1 MVNHNRNHP
10 GADTE
15 YESITRGLNT
25 EQAFPTPES
34 ERVKFLYDHI
44 HEQGKVGVF
53 ELDPSSWTLYLYQ
66 GLVGIDK
73 PYKITGDSIDDI
85 VDHVHP
91 ADREKVKQAMLNAI
105 RTGEPYTIEYRV
117 TDPEGVSHYIESSAR
132 RVEHSETGDVF
143 LRGVSSDITED
154 VLKERSLK
162 ALNKVARGA
171 LQTESV
177 DEVAHMVADAGS
189 DIYELSGPFVYLY
202 DEGSGEL
209 RPAAYP
215 QSYGGQQLPTYQP
228 GDDIPWQVFQN
239 LESQVIDACEIE
251 GEFHYIDSE
260 ANKII
265 ATPIDG
271 RGVIIAGTTDAVG
284 SCGSC
289 EEAIEILSSTAEAAM
304 SRVSQLKDIRE
315 SEIKS
320 KKQAE
325 RYDRLNQLN
334 DQIRTIN
341 QTIMRAGSHSEV
353 NKSACESLA
362 EMGQF
367 DFAWIAEPDYAEGKL
382 VPRSKSRAFNSY
394 VDQTRFELDV
404 EDSPPAVQA
413 VEQREPVIES
423 NIARGVQEGDWKCR
437 ALANGYRCALSVPLI
452 HENVLHGVLTV
463 YCTDVGSVDD
473 QMLNTLS
480 ELGEM
485 IGFAHQTLSQ
495 RDALVSTDNI
505 DIRLTLGEE
514 DEPFVQLASEIE
526 SSLEIRNIST
536 RTDDTYLVYLS
547 LGARIPVE
555 DAISVFEKAS
565 FVVDYRLV
573 SESDSALFEIV
584 AYRDSSLFSLAEV
597 GAELIS
603 ATASGAGL
611 SVVVSV
617 PRGEGVQS
625 FIDQIRSRHPDVTLH
640 SQEER
645 AASRDEDDPDHN
657 ISSPFDVL
665 TPRQRE
671 ILDIAYYS
679 GYFETPRDSTAT
691 EVADSLD
698 ITPAGFSKQRR
709 AGIRRLLDI
718 LYE

>member
-1 MVNHNRNHP
+1 MVNHGHKRA
-10 GADTE
+10 GTDTE
-15 YESITRGLNT
+15 YEPINKELNA
-25 EQAFPTPES
+25 EQAFPTPELG
-34 ERVKFLYDHI
+34 RVEFLYDHI
-44 HEQGKVGVF
+44 HEQGQVGVF
-53 ELDPSSWTLYLYQ
+53 ELDPSTWTLYLYE
-66 GLVGIDK
+66 GLVGINESCK
-73 PYKITGDSIDDI
+73 TTGDSIDDI
-85 VDHVHP
+85 LDHVHP
-91 ADREKVKQAMLNAI
+91 TDCQDVKEAMLDAI
-105 RTGEPYTIEYRV
+105 HDGESYTIEYRI
-117 TDPEGVSHYIESSAR
+117 TDPDGISHYIESSAK
-132 RVEHSETGDVF
+132 RVEHTETGDVF
-143 LRGVSSDITED
+143 LRGVSSDITKD

-177 DEVAHMVADAGS
+177 DEVAHMVADTGS
-189 DIYELSGPFVYLY
+189 EIYELSGPFVYLY
-202 DEGSGEL
+202 DEEEGKL
-209 RPAAYP
+209 HPAAYP
-215 QSYGGQQLPTYQP
+215 QPYGAQQFPTYP
-228 GDDIPWQVFQN
+228 AGESIPWQVFKN
-239 LESQVIDACEIE
+239 LESQVINADETN
-251 GEFHYIDSE
+251 GGFQYIDSE
-260 ANKII
+260 VNKII

-271 RGVIIAGTTDAVG
+271 RGVIIAGFTDSVG
-284 SCGSC
+284 SGEAG

-304 SRVSQLKDIRE
+304 GRVSQLKDIRE
-315 SEIKS
+315 SEAKS
-320 KKQAE
+320 NKQAK

-334 DQIRTIN
+334 KQIRTIN
-341 QTIMRAGSHSEV
+341 QTIMRAESHGEI
-353 NKSACESLA
+353 NKSVCGSLA
-362 EMGQF
+362 EMDQF
-367 DFAWIAEPDYAEGKL
+367 DFAWIAEPDYAEGGL
-382 VPRSKSRAFNSY
+382 VPRSKSHDFNPY
-394 VDQTRFELDV
+394 IDQTRFELDAD
-404 EDSPPAVQA
+404 DSPPAIRA
-413 VEQREPVIES
+413 AEQREAVIES
-423 NIARGVQEGDWKCR
+423 NIARGIQEGDWKSR
-437 ALANGYRCALSVPLI
+437 ALANGYRCVLSVPLI

-463 YCTDVGSVDD
+463 YSTEVGGVDD

-505 DIRLTLGEE
+505 DITLTLDKE
-514 DEPFVQLASEIE
+514 DEPFVQLASEIGTP
-526 SSLEIRNIST
+526 LKIRNIST

-547 LGARIPVE
+547 IRAQVPVE
-555 DAISVFEKAS
+555 DAISVFEKTPL
-565 FVVDYRLV
+565 VTDCRLV
-573 SESDSALFEIV
+573 SKLDGVLFEIV

-603 ATASGAGL
+603 ATASDAGL

-645 AASRDEDDPDHN
+645 TANRDEDGLDHD

-709 AGIRRLLDI
+709 AGIRRLLNI